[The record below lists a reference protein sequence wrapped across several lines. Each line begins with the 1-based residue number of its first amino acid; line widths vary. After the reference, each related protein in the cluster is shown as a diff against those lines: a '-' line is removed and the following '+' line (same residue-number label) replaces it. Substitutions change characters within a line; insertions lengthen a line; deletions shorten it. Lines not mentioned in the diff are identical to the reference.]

1 MFIKLWVRLSPSGLL
16 PPRGSL
22 NLTVMTPNT
31 LRLNVVV
38 CILLLTAPAAGASKL
53 AASWS
58 FEGNRAGV
66 EDGSGNGLHGAAG
79 SCARAPGRHGQA
91 LKLDGRGGVVVPH
104 TPRLNAKD
112 GISIECWIKPDVGP
126 GACMN
131 IVSKPDEYMLRV
143 DPVQAGGTISLF
155 IKSED
160 GQWEP
165 RARGPRMVEGK
176 WQHIVAV
183 WSRRGVYI
191 WVNRFHAGAQR
202 ICKCPPTDA
211 AVHVGGPTAG
221 LTGFKGLIDEVRIH
235 SRPLSYAQVS
245 RIVYGL
251 DGSKPGQ
258 KRTNPNFE
266 FDRDTESWRGDVP
279 LTVADGALCA
289 TLRSDE
295 SLLKVLGLG
304 IDTATH
310 PVCSIRMSTTSGR
323 RGVLVFAAGRICK
336 EVPFRLEPDGRM
348 HWYTLRCAQ
357 QQPWTGEIDAMGF
370 RIEGAKD
377 TRVRVDAI
385 RLGEVTHAPA
395 DLRVMSLSPERRING
410 LGGPVEVKAWVKNF
424 GGGAQ
429 DVALRLT
436 ASEGIALAGG
446 ATAQLPQ
453 LGFDETRE
461 LSWRVSSAKPLSG
474 SIRIDV
480 EYDGQ
485 VCATRVRPIR
495 FERDPAAAARTV
507 ARSHAWLSAGYP
519 RAMDF
524 RHLWPQSVRFLE
536 HNTALLV
543 DMIGNKIS
551 AAIDYKR
558 RYPDTLVLMQVN
570 DEPNG
575 IWGSWHCVPR
585 EFAVKQGLKLDPLIF
600 PMPEFRGYW
609 LLGPG
614 AALDRDLPADQETF
628 EIAVPD
634 TKRFIQWRYG
644 RRQFPDVLVYR
655 RVDGRADW
663 LHSEYASVVQ
673 VSDEEKSITI
683 QRWPR
688 TVMGQWRPF
697 RAGQAYIAPSVG
709 SIYKLGPKGKLI
721 KTWVP
726 NLTKFCPRDPRNG
739 VDACTWW
746 ARHFARLWH
755 ERIAAEEPHP
765 DGLQFDGLNEGRI
778 GDCDNDGVV
787 DGCDF
792 GGISYW
798 TLGLYDFFR
807 KLRSGGDGWQ
817 GIGDGL
823 ILTDASNAWGP
834 RDPSV
839 LNGSENEEFP
849 SFAGPQLLPEG
860 VDLYRV
866 WCARSRKPSGCY
878 VQGRFACDT
887 YLEQD
892 WTGEKSRGKFSPDGL
907 VRFSIAAACMGNGI
921 YTYRAG
927 SKRDVF
933 GILEFKEILEYP
945 WDEYHAG
952 REGRFNWLGAPTS
965 EPMRIAGHLGSDVLP
980 QDAPLAAWRLAV
992 GSERVKAAGPR
1003 SVSAEGQQWIEAE
1016 VVSIDTTGQPR
1027 AHQHEAGRRA
1037 AMSSPETSQALDVDQ
1052 EYCVELWLRTDPQQD
1067 EREGKRFENV
1077 MRPVGIQLQCGDR
1090 AGTMQWVLAGNNPR
1104 EVALTLRAPVAGRCR
1119 VVFLIGCEPGPVSVA
1134 GLRLRS
1140 GCAEVLARRF
1150 EHGLALANGSA
1161 LSAHT
1166 FDIETLGGGRRHR
1179 RFHGA
1184 QAPDINNGQPVG
1196 ESVTIPAQD
1205 GLLLLAE

>member
-1 MFIKLWVRLSPSGLL
+1 
-16 PPRGSL
+16 
-22 NLTVMTPNT
+22 MT
-31 LRLNVVV
+31 
-38 CILLLTAPAAGASKL
+38 
-53 AASWS
+53 
-58 FEGNRAGV
+58 
-66 EDGSGNGLHGAAG
+66 
-79 SCARAPGRHGQA
+79 
-91 LKLDGRGGVVVPH
+91 VPH
-104 TPRLNAKD
+104 TPRLTAEN
-112 GISIECWIKPDVGP
+112 GITIECWIKPAVEPGP
-126 GACMN
+126 CMN

-143 DPVQAGGTISLF
+143 DPVEAGGTISLF

-160 GQWEP
+160 GRWEP
-165 RARGPRMVEGK
+165 RARGPRMVAGK

-191 WVNRFHAGAQR
+191 WVDRFHAGAQR
-202 ICKCPPTDA
+202 TCKCPRTDS
-211 AVHVGGPTAG
+211 AVHVGGPTVGLAG
-221 LTGFKGLIDEVRIH
+221 FRGLIDEVRIH
-235 SRPLSYAQVS
+235 SRPLSYADVS

-251 DGSKPGQ
+251 HGPKPAQ
-258 KRTNPNFE
+258 KRTAPDFE
-266 FDRDTESWRGDVP
+266 FDGDTEGWRGDVP
-279 LTVADGALCA
+279 LTVDNGTLCA

-295 SLLKVLGLG
+295 SMLKVLGLG

-310 PVCSIRMSTTSGR
+310 PVCSVRMSATSGR
-323 RGVLVFAAGRICK
+323 RGVLVFATGRICK
-336 EVPFRLEPDGRM
+336 DVPFRLIPDGQM

-357 QQPWTGEIDAMGF
+357 QPPWTGEIDAMGF

-377 TRVRVDAI
+377 TPVRVDAI
-385 RLGEVTHAPA
+385 RLGEATHAPA

-410 LGGPVEVKAWVKNF
+410 LGEPVEVKTWVKNS
-424 GGGAQ
+424 GRTVQG
-429 DVALRLT
+429 VALRLT
-436 ASEGIALAGG
+436 ASEGIAIADK

-461 LSWRVSSAKPLSG
+461 LSWRISAAKALSG

-480 EYDGQ
+480 EHDGQ
-485 VCATRVRPIR
+485 TCVSRVRPIR
-495 FERDPAAAARTV
+495 FVRDPVAAARAT
-507 ARSHAWLSAGYP
+507 AKSHAWLNAGYP

-543 DMIGNKIS
+543 DMIGDKIP

-585 EFAVKQGLKLDPLIF
+585 EFAVKEGLKFDPLIF

-609 LLGPG
+609 LLGAG
-614 AALDRDLPADQETF
+614 ARIDRDWSADQETL
-628 EIAVPD
+628 EVGVPD
-634 TKRFIQWRYG
+634 IKRFIQWRYG
-644 RRQFPDVLVYR
+644 RRQLPDVLVYR
-655 RVDGRADW
+655 RADGQADW
-663 LHSEYASVVQ
+663 PHSEYASVVQ
-673 VSDEEKSITI
+673 VDDEKKSITI

-688 TVMGQWRPF
+688 EVMGQWRAF
-697 RAGQAYIAPSVG
+697 RGGQTYVAPSVG

-726 NLTKFCPRDPRNG
+726 NLTKFCPRDPSTG
-739 VDACTWW
+739 LDACTWW

-755 ERIAAEEPHP
+755 ERIAASEPHP

-778 GDCDNDGVV
+778 GDCNNDGIV

-807 KLRSGGDGWQ
+807 KLRSGGNGWR
-817 GIGDGL
+817 GLGDGL
-823 ILTDASNAWGP
+823 ILSDASNAWGP
-834 RDPSV
+834 RDLSV

-866 WCARSRKPSGCY
+866 WCARSRKPSACY
-878 VQGRFACDT
+878 VQGRFGCDT

-892 WTGEKSRGKFSPDGL
+892 WSGGKSQGKFNSDGL
-907 VRFSIAAACMGNGI
+907 VRFSIAAACMANGI

-952 REGRFNWLGAPTS
+952 REGRFNWLGMPMSA
-965 EPMRIAGHLGSDVLP
+965 PMRMTDHLGPDLLP
-980 QDAPLAAWRLAV
+980 QSTPAPAWQLSV
-992 GSERVKAAGPR
+992 SDERVKATGPEP
-1003 SVSAEGQQWIEAE
+1003 VNADGQQWIEAN

-1027 AHQHEAGRRA
+1027 AHRHDAGRRA
-1037 AMSSPETSQALDVDQ
+1037 AISSPETSQALDPAR
-1052 EYCVELWLRTDPQQD
+1052 EYCVELRLRANPQQD
-1067 EREGKRFENV
+1067 QREGERFANA
-1077 MRPVGIQLQCGDR
+1077 MRPVGILLQCDDR
-1090 AGTMQWVLAGNNPR
+1090 SGTIQWVLAGNEPR
-1104 EVALTLRAPVAGRCR
+1104 EVALTLRAPVTGRCR
-1119 VVFLIGCEPGPVSVA
+1119 VAFLIGCELGPVSVA
-1134 GLRLRS
+1134 DLRLRS

-1161 LSAHT
+1161 ISPHT
-1166 FDIETLGGGRRHR
+1166 FDIRAIGGGRRYR
-1179 RFHGA
+1179 RFRGA
-1184 QAPDINNGQPVG
+1184 QATDINNGRPVG

-1205 GLLLLAE
+1205 GLLLLAQ